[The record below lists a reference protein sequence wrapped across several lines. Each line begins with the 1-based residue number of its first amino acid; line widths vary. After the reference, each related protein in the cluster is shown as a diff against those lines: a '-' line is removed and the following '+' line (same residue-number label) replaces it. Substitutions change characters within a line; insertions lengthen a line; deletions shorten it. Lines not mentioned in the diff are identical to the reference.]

1 MIDRFPD
8 RIVVNVIHI
17 MPFVL
22 SYMNYCLKLYII
34 KVKQSRVVGSLSFT
48 ISITDFV
55 VQNESVS
62 FMLF

>member
-1 MIDRFPD
+1 MIYRFPD
-8 RIVVNVIHI
+8 CIVINVVHI

-34 KVKQSRVVGSLSFT
+34 KVKQSRVVGSLLF
-48 ISITDFV
+48 IMSIADFV
-55 VQNESVS
+55 VQNESVG